1 MASSRVSDPSLIVAG
16 LLSAGILTAPAFAG
30 PPFRTDDPET
40 VDFQHFEINLFSV
53 GTKTADGWTG
63 ILPGLEVN
71 YGALPNLQLSV
82 VVGQG
87 YAAPV
92 GGRTSFAFED
102 VTLGQNIVS
111 SPRVKMTGF
120 RRWRS
125 IPQCSCRLGIKSSA
139 SALDM
144 YNIFC
149 RSGYRKTSVPG
160 RSMAAA
166 ATGSI
171 RVPATRTTASQV
183 WQYGERSV
191 NN

>member
-1 MASSRVSDPSLIVAG
+1 MMASRASDPSLIVAG
-16 LLSAGILTAPAFAG
+16 LLAAGMLTAPAFAD
-30 PPFRTDDPET
+30 PPFRTDDPVPT
-40 VDFQHFEINLFSV
+40 DFQHFEIYLFSE
-53 GTKTADGWTG
+53 GEKATDGWAGT
-63 ILPGLEVN
+63 LPGLEVN

-82 VVGQG
+82 AVGQG

-92 GGRTSFAFED
+92 AGRTSFAFED

-144 YNIFC
+144 YNI
-149 RSGYRKTSVPG
+149 
-160 RSMAAA
+160 
-166 ATGSI
+166 
-171 RVPATRTTASQV
+171 
-183 WQYGERSV
+183 
-191 NN
+191 